1 MGVLRSKRGI
11 AYSEFERNMWKIHLN
26 LEQRMHAL
34 PVRYKKHICDRLY
47 EPMNRAYN
55 ALIIADEQKGSASAA
70 KDKRQKYFTMGIH
83 ALMQMEKPLMSFF
96 NIRDVSEE
104 GEEQI
109 EKAIN
114 YEIALIWGAAG
125 WEKEEKPVF
134 HVLKKN
140 KFRKLAFLGKMAELH
155 RYTFQKTAHAPNDAF
170 DALSVRIDDFATN
183 ALYDVVMANV
193 REPKT
198 REEAKRRDAW
208 LKDAIDN
215 LNAMQRPLVG
225 LWNIMEYS
233 EKIMDEWAG
242 MIDEEL
248 RILSGLREADRKR
261 YSGLQ

>member
-70 KDKRQKYFTMGIH
+70 KDKRQKYFTMGVH

-183 ALYDVVMANV
+183 ALYDVVMANI

>member
-1 MGVLRSKRGI
+1 MGVLRSRRGI
-11 AYSEFERNMWKIHLN
+11 AYSEFERNMWKIHIN

-34 PVRYKKHICDRLY
+34 PARYKKHICDKLY
-47 EPMNRAYN
+47 EPMNQAYN
-55 ALIIADEQKGSASAA
+55 ALIIADEQKGSAQAA
-70 KDKRQKYFTMGIH
+70 KDKRQKYFRAGISY
-83 ALMQMEKPLMSFF
+83 LIRMEKPLTAFF

-104 GEEQI
+104 GENQI
-109 EKAIN
+109 EKAMN

-134 HVLKKN
+134 HVLHKN

-198 REEAKRRDAW
+198 REEAQTRDAW

-215 LNAMQRPLVG
+215 LNGMQRPLVG
-225 LWNIMEYS
+225 LWNIMQYS
-233 EKIMDEWAG
+233 EAIMDEWAG

-248 RILSGLREADRKR
+248 RILTGLREADRKR
-261 YSGLQ
+261 YSGLK